1 MTLRDVDLRGV
12 ILRRAILSGVDLRD
26 ANLSD
31 ADLRDVDL
39 READLAGA
47 RWNSRTS
54 WPEERAAEIREA
66 SDEQSDGS
74 FRVRGGASDERSPTH
89 APVG

>member
-1 MTLRDVDLRGV
+1 LTLRDVDLRGV

-31 ADLRDVDL
+31 VDL
-39 READLAGA
+39 SEADLAGA

-74 FRVRGGASDERSPTH
+74 FRVRGGASGERSPTH